1 MAINLLSAT
10 RLYCGVTTINQI
22 RFQKGTDRFISVD
35 FSYNGGG
42 NATFEIYIKGGV
54 HDAFKPAFLLEVN
67 SVLNSMFTDS
77 NFRGYVDIGDITNKI
92 NDITL

>member
-1 MAINLLSAT
+1 MAINLLDSN

-22 RFQKGTDRFISVD
+22 RFQDGSDRFISVD
-35 FSYNGGG
+35 FSYNGG
-42 NATFEIYIKGGV
+42 NATFEVYIKGGV
-54 HDAFKPAFLLEVN
+54 HDAFKPAFLLEVI

-77 NFRGYVDIGDITNKI
+77 NGYVDIGDIANKI